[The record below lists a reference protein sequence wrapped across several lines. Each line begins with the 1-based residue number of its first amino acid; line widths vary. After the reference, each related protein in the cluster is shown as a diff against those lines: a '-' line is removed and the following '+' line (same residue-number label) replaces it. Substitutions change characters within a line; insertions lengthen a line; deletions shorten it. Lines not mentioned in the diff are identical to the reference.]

1 MCDKM
6 NLIEILRPDFSFED
20 DRGTLTQITHQ
31 PYAQTNA
38 VFSRKG
44 QVRGNYHY
52 HRFSKEVFFVI
63 SGRLRVQ
70 LKYGEQ
76 AQEHIFSGGDMFL
89 INENVRHRFEYEEDT
104 YLVVFYTDRVELED
118 GTKDIV
124 PE

>member
-1 MCDKM
+1 ME
-6 NLIEILRPDFSFED
+6 LVEILTPDFSFED

-31 PYAQTNA
+31 PFAQTNA

-52 HRFSKEVFFVI
+52 HRFSKEIFFII
-63 SGRLRVQ
+63 SGSVRVQ
-70 LKYGEQ
+70 LKYNERYE
-76 AQEHIFSGGDMFL
+76 EHGFRSGDMFL

-104 YLVVFYTDRVELED
+104 YLVVFYSSKVELDD

-124 PE
+124 SE

>member
-1 MCDKM
+1 ME
-6 NLIEILRPDFSFED
+6 LVEILTPDFSFED

-31 PYAQTNA
+31 PFAQTNA

-52 HRFSKEVFFVI
+52 HRFSKEIFFII
-63 SGRLRVQ
+63 SGSVRVQ
-70 LKYGEQ
+70 LKYNERYE
-76 AQEHIFSGGDMFL
+76 EHSFRSGDMFL

-104 YLVVFYTDRVELED
+104 YLVVFYSSKVELDD

-124 PE
+124 SE